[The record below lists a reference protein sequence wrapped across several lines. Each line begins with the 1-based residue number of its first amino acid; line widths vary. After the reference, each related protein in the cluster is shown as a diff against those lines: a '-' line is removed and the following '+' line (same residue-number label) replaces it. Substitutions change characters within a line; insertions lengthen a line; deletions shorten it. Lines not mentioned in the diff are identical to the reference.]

1 MNGKTLLDNM
11 SEINLTYVEEA
22 VFPPKK
28 ILRVHNPVVVAACLL
43 IIIGTYV
50 GTNNRDKVSIS
61 KDNVVPEVIEDL
73 SPLKYSEINLSSA
86 EEFDYSSV
94 SNGAELC
101 LVPFDESMLSQCKE
115 HGKIIEGTVSNI
127 YTKEYKF
134 DITILYWTILVSN

>member
-22 VFPPKK
+22 VFPQKK

-73 SPLKYSEINLSSA
+73 SPLNSL
-86 EEFDYSSV
+86 
-94 SNGAELC
+94 
-101 LVPFDESMLSQCKE
+101 
-115 HGKIIEGTVSNI
+115 
-127 YTKEYKF
+127 
-134 DITILYWTILVSN
+134 ILLLILVAIYLRTSSSSERLHCSARFFTMVSLAS